1 MQYSDQIKLYVHQYL
16 PILPP
21 DGGVRT
27 DNLPELIELFDAGD
41 VRLENLPKLIALDA
55 CEVCNISKLN

>member
-1 MQYSDQIKLYVHQYL
+1 LQYSYQIKLYVYQYL

-21 DGGVRT
+21 DGGVRI
-27 DNLPELIELFDAGD
+27 DNLPELIELFDAGG
-41 VRLENLPKLIALDA
+41 VPLKNLPKLIALDT